1 MGSLKNCGIVR
12 GQRSGN
18 LFLHRQPFFD
28 RGSRSEG
35 SGQILLVGA
44 KVGRHCRS
52 SRLCCEGLQVG
63 RRGRQHLCWS
73 GLQVGGGRVGGM
85 GGFAVRWDGWCSR
98 GGGMSLKNG
107 GFSSRPPATLL
118 RLITES
124 LGRRTRRLITEI
136 LVGGGAPHNGDLG
149 RRKNGTSPLFLN
161 ALGQLTDGWGHLG
174 RWLQVG
180 GGGASWGV

>member
-63 RRGRQHLCWS
+63 RRGPE
-73 GLQVGGGRVGGM
+73 
-85 GGFAVRWDGWCSR
+85 AT
-98 GGGMSLKNG
+98 SL
-107 GFSSRPPATLL
+107 
-118 RLITES
+118 
-124 LGRRTRRLITEI
+124 
-136 LVGGGAPHNGDLG
+136 LVGAP
-149 RRKNGTSPLFLN
+149 
-161 ALGQLTDGWGHLG
+161 G
-174 RWLQVG
+174 RWGKGGWHGWIRSSVG
-180 GGGASWGV
+180 WVV

>member
-107 GFSSRPPATLL
+107 GFSSRPPATLSGTL
-118 RLITES
+118 TLNPPGSLTAWQPGEKPTCPHCSREASRMVS
-124 LGRRTRRLITEI
+124 LGP
-136 LVGGGAPHNGDLG
+136 VPHSLPG
-149 RRKNGTSPLFLN
+149 SP
-161 ALGQLTDGWGHLG
+161 
-174 RWLQVG
+174 
-180 GGGASWGV
+180 

>member
-107 GFSSRPPATLL
+107 GFSSRPPATLFIKSPTQNL
-118 RLITES
+118 RELQRPRSPSPTVRGAQRGQPNS
-124 LGRRTRRLITEI
+124 LGVHSTCNCVTTLSWSCTK
-136 LVGGGAPHNGDLG
+136 VDL
-149 RRKNGTSPLFLN
+149 KLHTCTYVLSTHTVSL
-161 ALGQLTDGWGHLG
+161 
-174 RWLQVG
+174 
-180 GGGASWGV
+180 

>member
-63 RRGRQHLCWS
+63 RRGT
-73 GLQVGGGRVGGM
+73 GNIFVGRGSRSVGEGWVAWVDSQFGGM
-85 GGFAVRWDGWCSR
+85 GGVVEETR
-98 GGGMSLKNG
+98 G
-107 GFSSRPPATLL
+107 A
-118 RLITES
+118 
-124 LGRRTRRLITEI
+124 
-136 LVGGGAPHNGDLG
+136 A
-149 RRKNGTSPLFLN
+149 
-161 ALGQLTDGWGHLG
+161 
-174 RWLQVG
+174 
-180 GGGASWGV
+180 GV

>member
-73 GLQVGGGRVGGM
+73 GLQVGGGRVGGR
-85 GGFAVRWDGWCSR
+85 GNVSKKWGF
-98 GGGMSLKNG
+98 
-107 GFSSRPPATLL
+107 
-118 RLITES
+118 
-124 LGRRTRRLITEI
+124 
-136 LVGGGAPHNGDLG
+136 
-149 RRKNGTSPLFLN
+149 
-161 ALGQLTDGWGHLG
+161 QL
-174 RWLQVG
+174 
-180 GGGASWGV
+180 